1 MHQTTS
7 REFSTKERELKDEV
21 LKTIREI
28 IGEDKIHIG
37 DTNFVDEANNP
48 IFAINKDDVFLMK
61 MVLIVIHCMN

>member
-37 DTNFVDEANNP
+37 DTNFCN
-48 IFAINKDDVFLMK
+48 
-61 MVLIVIHCMN
+61 